1 MEIRRRRK
9 TGALRQLILR
19 NLKEQ
24 NVVMGLKE
32 VKRVPL
38 HHHLEGGKFDHAA
51 VDEMSDLLY
60 VAHPSNDAVDVID
73 LSVEK
78 FLYSITGHK
87 GVAGVWISAKRRLL
101 FTSNRGEDTA
111 SVFLLDGKKAIEK
124 FRVPTG
130 VRPNGMAF
138 DEGRNILMVAGV
150 GNAEKRNAPPS
161 LTFIDTSS
169 GKVIGKLELPGRTR
183 WALYNADTDSFY
195 VNVADPPSIVS
206 VRADNLSKVSRTFSI
221 PARGPHG
228 LEQNKKNGTLYC
240 ACDEGILIGLDLG
253 TGAIEVL
260 GPLSG
265 PPDVIWLNRNLDRLY
280 VAVGDPGVIDV
291 FDTNTLQFVEKIQTG
306 PDAHTLTV
314 DHRRGN
320 VHVFLP
326 DVYLDLILADRT

>member
-1 MEIRRRRK
+1 MEIRRKWK
-9 TGALRQLILR
+9 TGALRQLSLTD
-19 NLKEQ
+19 LKEE
-24 NVVMGLKE
+24 NVIMALKE
-32 VKRVPL
+32 VKRVSLP
-38 HHHLEGGKFDHAA
+38 HHLDGGEFDHAA
-51 VDEMSDLLY
+51 VDEVSDLLY

-73 LSVEK
+73 LSAEK

-87 GVAGVWISAKRRLL
+87 GVAGVWISKKRRLL
-101 FTSNRGEDTA
+101 FTSNREEDTA
-111 SVFLLDGKKAIEK
+111 SVFFLDGKKATEK

-150 GNAEKRNAPPS
+150 GNAEKSNAPPS

-169 GKVIGKLELPGRTR
+169 AKVIGKIELPGRTR
-183 WALYNADTDSFY
+183 WALYNANTDSFF

-206 VRADNLSKVSRTFSI
+206 VRADDLSKISRTFNI

-228 LEQNKKNGTLYC
+228 LEQNEKSGTLYC
-240 ACDEGILIGLDLG
+240 ACDEGILIGLNLG
-253 TGAIEVL
+253 TGATEVL
-260 GPLSG
+260 GILTG

-291 FDTNTLQFVEKIQTG
+291 FDTNTLHFVEKIQTG

-326 DVYLDLILADRT
+326 ESCLDLILADGT

>member
-1 MEIRRRRK
+1 
-9 TGALRQLILR
+9 
-19 NLKEQ
+19 
-24 NVVMGLKE
+24 
-32 VKRVPL
+32 
-38 HHHLEGGKFDHAA
+38 
-51 VDEMSDLLY
+51 

-73 LSVEK
+73 LSAEK

-87 GVAGVWISAKRRLL
+87 GVAGVWVSAKRRLL

-111 SVFLLDGKKAIEK
+111 SVFLLDGKKAMEK

-138 DEGRNILMVAGV
+138 DEGRNTLMVAGV
-150 GNAEKRNAPPS
+150 GNAEKSNASPY

-169 GKVIGKLELPGRTR
+169 GKVIGKIWLPGRTR
-183 WALYNADTDSFY
+183 WALYNADTDSFF

-206 VRADNLSKVSRTFSI
+206 VRADDLSKVSRTFNI

-228 LEQNKKNGTLYC
+228 LEQNKKSGTLYC
-240 ACDEGILIGLDLG
+240 ACDEGILIGLNLG
-253 TGAIEVL
+253 TGATEVL
-260 GPLSG
+260 GFLTG
-265 PPDVIWLNRNLDRLY
+265 PPDVIWLNQNLDRLY
-280 VAVGDPGVIDV
+280 IAVGGPGVIDV
-291 FDTNTLQFVEKIQTG
+291 FDTKNLRFVEKMETS

-326 DVYLDLILADRT
+326 DVCLDLILADRA